1 MMIPLLQLVRG
12 LTLFCQQHLKPQ
24 LKSAD
29 YTFPDVGARVK
40 TLIEAAGMTFEV
52 SIIASLCMEAVERL
66 FTQPE
71 VGSYYYV
78 MIAGSVLVLAQS
90 LLLPP

>member
-12 LTLFCQQHLKPQ
+12 LTLFCQQYLKPD

-29 YTFPDVGARVK
+29 YTFPDVGERVK
-40 TLIEAAGMTFEV
+40 ALIEAAGMTVEF

-71 VGSYYYV
+71 AGSYYYV
-78 MIAGSVLVLAQS
+78 MIAGSVHGLARS
-90 LLLPP
+90 LILQ

>member
-12 LTLFCQQHLKPQ
+12 LTLFCQQYLKPD

-29 YTFPDVGARVK
+29 YTFPDVGERVK
-40 TLIEAAGMTFEV
+40 ALIEAAGMTVEL

-66 FTQPE
+66 FTHHE
-71 VGSYYYV
+71 TGSYYYV
-78 MIAGSVLVLAQS
+78 MIAGSVHGLARS
-90 LLLPP
+90 LILQ